1 MLVNAELTAFLI
13 ARGDA
18 LAAVKELR
26 VIKIRLSIFVLLS
39 VFLSVL
45 DVVDVDFI
53 DL

>member
-1 MLVNAELTAFLI
+1 M

-18 LAAVKELR
+18 LAAVEELR

-45 DVVDVDFI
+45 DVVDVDFV